1 MIKKIL
7 DPYKIFISLLIAAA
21 FWLAPI
27 GVDVETISVDGQFTP
42 LNEYSPFPKLIQ
54 VIAPQAF
61 AACAN
66 NCKESV

>member
-42 LNEYSPFPKLIQ
+42 LNEYSHTR
-54 VIAPQAF
+54 
-61 AACAN
+61 
-66 NCKESV
+66 S